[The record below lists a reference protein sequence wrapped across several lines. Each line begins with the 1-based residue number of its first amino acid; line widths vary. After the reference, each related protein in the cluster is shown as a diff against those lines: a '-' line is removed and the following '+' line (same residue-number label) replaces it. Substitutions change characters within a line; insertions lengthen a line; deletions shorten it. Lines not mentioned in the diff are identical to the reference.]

1 MEQKSPSVITYT
13 SETGTRYKEKKI
25 TTLRGKIAGA
35 WLAMKRSDDATV
47 SLE

>member
-13 SETGTRYKEKKI
+13 SGTGTQYKEKKI
-25 TTLRGKIAGA
+25 TTLRGNVTGA
-35 WLAMKRSDDATV
+35 WLAMKRRDDATV